1 MNNKN
6 ALILTASVV
15 GVGVGAYFVFKA
27 IKNKLPIDSPVNST
41 RVITDTGEAL
51 ETKISPL
58 QDTPF
63 TNQKEG
69 NDFRNWVNDNYPY
82 YAEIINLDRE
92 GLMNNIYIK
101 RAWAKFGTQ
110 YQTAKDGMVAQP
122 SENDF
127 TTLKSVLSEPTFFVP
142 TNEEFKLSIS
152 SGEKRPTILV
162 DFYPDTTMIVQKDR
176 SLFAPL
182 YDRISGSW
190 KVVNG
195 SVILNL
201 NGKDYTL
208 TTTDAL
214 NGFTTMLKD
223 AGYLSANNSFVTFS
237 KDGNKSRVLTKQDLE
252 LNENSVDNLL

>member
-6 ALILTASVV
+6 AIILTASVV
-15 GVGVGAYFVFKA
+15 GVTIGAYFVFKA
-27 IKNKLPIDSPVNST
+27 IRNKLPIDSPVNKR
-41 RVITDTGEAL
+41 RVVTNTGEVL
-51 ETKISPL
+51 ETKIDAL

-63 TNQKEG
+63 QTKEEG

-92 GLMNNIYIK
+92 GLMNNTYIK
-101 RAWAKFGTQ
+101 RAWAKYGTQ
-110 YQTAKDGMVAQP
+110 YKSLKDGAVVTP

-127 TTLKSVLSEPTFFVP
+127 GILKSILSEPTFFVP

-195 SVILNL
+195 NVVLNL
-201 NGKDYTL
+201 NGNDYTL

-223 AGYLSANNSFVTFS
+223 AGYLSANSLFVAF
-237 KDGNKSRVLTKQDLE
+237 DGKTPKSLTKYDME
-252 LNENSVDNLL
+252 LNESSVDSLM

>member
-6 ALILTASVV
+6 ALILTASVL

-27 IKNKLPIDSPVNST
+27 IKNRLPIDSPVNKT

-63 TNQKEG
+63 NNQQEG
-69 NDFRNWVNDNYPY
+69 NAFRGWVNDNYPY

-92 GLMNNIYIK
+92 GLINNVYIK
-101 RAWAKFGTQ
+101 RAWAKYGAI
-110 YQTAKDGMVAQP
+110 YENAKQGGVSKP
-122 SENDF
+122 TENDF
-127 TTLKSVLSEPTFFVP
+127 ATLKSVLSEPTFNVP
-142 TNEEFKLSIS
+142 INEEFKLSIS
-152 SGEKRPTILV
+152 SGESRPTILV
-162 DFYPDTTMIVQKDR
+162 DFYPDTTMIVQKDK

-190 KVVNG
+190 KVVGGN
-195 SVILNL
+195 VVLNL

-208 TTTDAL
+208 TTSNAM

-223 AGYLSANNSFVTFS
+223 AGYISQDNKFVSFVSQKDKEKVLS
-237 KDGNKSRVLTKQDLE
+237 KKDME
-252 LNENSVDNLL
+252 LNENSLDSLL